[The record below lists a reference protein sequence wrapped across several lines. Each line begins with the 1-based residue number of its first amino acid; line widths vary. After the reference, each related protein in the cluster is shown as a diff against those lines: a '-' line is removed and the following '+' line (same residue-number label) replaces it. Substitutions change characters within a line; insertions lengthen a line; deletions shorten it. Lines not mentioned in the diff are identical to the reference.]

1 MLRLSGKLLSD
12 IKDEAVSALHLA
24 YLVKVGVVAAPLAY
38 TDDRGIVTHIFDDG
52 HLEDCKRAK
61 TVWNQLR
68 PSEIKSEQAAC
79 ELDVKQLGTG
89 YSDSVRAKLEISKG
103 YQQNLLRKK
112 KYDLQDFFS
121 PQKPWYL
128 RLLRKVKPFRL
139 RISLKEGL
147 NLATTVTV
155 AQSMLFAKFVAFVSD
170 RLRVFEPHS
179 EHDRCLRLLIEKGYL
194 LGWDMFYHELDVV
207 QDFIREHPDLL
218 QCTICEGLN
227 FISDLEKDYIG
238 VKRVAYEYVDQVDP
252 ERLIWKRLLYDQI
265 LPKFN
270 QVISAALSRS
280 DERFQDSLRKLA
292 PQLEEMKDIIEE
304 RFKQFLLS

>member
-1 MLRLSGKLLSD
+1 MLRLSGELLSD
-12 IKDEAVSALHLA
+12 IEDERVSALHLA

-52 HLEDCKRAK
+52 HLEDCRRAK
-61 TVWNQLR
+61 TVWNQLC
-68 PSEIKSEQAAC
+68 PSEIKSERVAC

-89 YSDSVRAKLEISKG
+89 YNDSVRAKLEISKA
-103 YQQNLLRKK
+103 YQQNVLRKK

-121 PQKPWYL
+121 PQKPWYW

-139 RISLKEGL
+139 KISPEEGL
-147 NLATTVTV
+147 NLATTVAV
-155 AQSMLFAKFVAFVSD
+155 AQSMLFAKFVTFVSD
-170 RLRVFEPHS
+170 RLRVFEPNS
-179 EHDRCLRLLIEKGYL
+179 EHDRCLHLLIKKGYL
-194 LGWDMFYHELDVV
+194 LGWDMFDHELDIV

-265 LPKFN
+265 IPEFN
-270 QVISAALSRS
+270 QVISAALNRS

-292 PQLEEMKDIIEE
+292 PPVEEMKEIIEE
-304 RFKQFLLS
+304 GFKQFLLS